1 MGLNLLTAWLEQ
13 HKLQVS
19 ALTCGH
25 PLDRLHFLTYWSG
38 TCIRVAAGHAD
49 QAFSRRVGFF
59 GFCSK
64 QASHVKTVG
73 CRKKTS
79 KRESK
84 AYAWLLIFTS
94 LECSFHRSLVRLKG
108 SPFQPQRSTCQDVP
122 QRGRSLGV
130 PLSGVDREPV
140 CCASEP

>member
-1 MGLNLLTAWLEQ
+1 MDGWM
-13 HKLQVS
+13 
-19 ALTCGH
+19 
-25 PLDRLHFLTYWSG
+25 D
-38 TCIRVAAGHAD
+38 
-49 QAFSRRVGFF
+49 FSRRVSFF
-59 GFCSK
+59 GFAHDRGSK

-73 CRKKTS
+73 CKKIS

-94 LECSFHRSLVRLKG
+94 LECSFRRSLVRLKG
-108 SPFQPQRSTCQDVP
+108 PPFQPQRSTCQDVP